1 MAMGK
6 VPTSLAPLAAA
17 RPSPLHDAVVENSV
31 TMHHRMQ
38 ATPQHELEKKRD
50 EDGSPWQ
57 C

>member
-17 RPSPLHDAVVENSV
+17 RPSPLHDAVVENIG

-38 ATPQHELEKKRD
+38 ATPQHELEKKRR
-50 EDGSPWQ
+50 
-57 C
+57 